1 MPWLRQIY
9 TFRDSPRYWMICMI
23 FTEFS
28 RRSSVYVR
36 YRLVTENTGTH
47 CTHFHHWNYFMYTH
61 YWYHSFS
68 IKKAGNTSDR
78 RNRHALG
85 ALSSPTQPPP
95 VVISSWYQ
103 YLFLLMIRISIY
115 DRYSRKHLGMNNKG
129 NEIAMRAGYVLDDN
143 LVFDRGAPCLL
154 HSIMGRFRRN
164 VHLILK
170 HEQ

>member
-1 MPWLRQIY
+1 
-9 TFRDSPRYWMICMI
+9 
-23 FTEFS
+23 
-28 RRSSVYVR
+28 
-36 YRLVTENTGTH
+36 
-47 CTHFHHWNYFMYTH
+47 
-61 YWYHSFS
+61 
-68 IKKAGNTSDR
+68 
-78 RNRHALG
+78 
-85 ALSSPTQPPP
+85 
-95 VVISSWYQ
+95 
-103 YLFLLMIRISIY
+103 MIRISIY